1 MEEEEVEVVG
11 GGRILVEEVEGGGGV
26 GVGNML
32 EEVEVVVG
40 GWGGGKIFVVEEEEE
55 AKDVVRTLNPPSSTQ
70 EVERS
75 ILPLT
80 FSLASLVPWASETTG
95 FIFAA
100 VNPLLV
106 VVVVVVGFTR
116 TPELRFKTTPLEG
129 FSVGG
134 RVEEVGEQLVL
145 VMAPVF

>member
-1 MEEEEVEVVG
+1 MEEEEEVVVG
-11 GGRILVEEVEGGGGV
+11 GGRILVEEVEEGGGGGV
-26 GVGNML
+26 GNML
-32 EEVEVVVG
+32 VEEVEVVVG
-40 GWGGGKIFVVEEEEE
+40 GWGGGKIFVVEEEE

-80 FSLASLVPWASETTG
+80 FSLASLLPWASETVG
-95 FIFAA
+95 FIFDA

-106 VVVVVVGFTR
+106 VVVVFGFTR
-116 TPELRFKTTPLEG
+116 TPEFRFKTTPLEE

-134 RVEEVGEQLVL
+134 REDEVGEQLVL
-145 VMAPVF
+145 WMAPVF